1 MYLHALLLD
10 YTTTEDVAVVV
21 ASAHAL
27 GQLLPDVIRGRVAMP
42 VDQVQDFTF
51 VQTVFGVCH
60 RCTEQQ
66 FGPLHLAAHA
76 RFVAL
81 LAPHVRTGRDA
92 HLVNAA
98 HDARDPDDFRG
109 ERGRWDGA
117 LAPACYPAGSCASRR
132 NT

>member
-10 YTTTEDVAVVV
+10 CTTPEDVAVVV

-51 VQTVFGVCH
+51 VQTVFEVCH
-60 RCTEQQ
+60 RSTERQY
-66 FGPLHLAAHA
+66 GPLHLAAHA

-81 LAPHVRTGRDA
+81 LAPHVRTMSTRPMTPA
-92 HLVNAA
+92 TRTISAA
-98 HDARDPDDFRG
+98 NVVG
-109 ERGRWDGA
+109 GMA
-117 LAPACYPAGSCASRR
+117 L
-132 NT
+132 

>member
-10 YTTTEDVAVVV
+10 YTAMEDVAIVV
-21 ASAHAL
+21 ASAQTL
-27 GQLLPDVIRGRVAMP
+27 GKMPPDVIRGRVGMP

-51 VQTVFGVCH
+51 AQTVFEICH

-92 HLVNAA
+92 HHVNAA

-109 ERGRWDGA
+109 ERARWDGA
-117 LAPACYPAGSCASRR
+117 LAPACYPVRNCASRR